1 MIDSKFIDHCEIK
14 INLQNLSLLTSLI
27 VLSLFILNL
36 FAGFYFGIWIASK
49 KSEKGVCVDRKKLRQ
64 YKQVAHYIQ
73 TITPEELR
81 DLGPLVQFP
90 VDVFEDKD

>member
-1 MIDSKFIDHCEIK
+1 MVLSHF
-14 INLQNLSLLTSLI
+14 NLNLS
-27 VLSLFILNL
+27 
-36 FAGFYFGIWIASK
+36 AGYYFGIWIASK

-81 DLGPLVQFP
+81 HLGPLVQFP